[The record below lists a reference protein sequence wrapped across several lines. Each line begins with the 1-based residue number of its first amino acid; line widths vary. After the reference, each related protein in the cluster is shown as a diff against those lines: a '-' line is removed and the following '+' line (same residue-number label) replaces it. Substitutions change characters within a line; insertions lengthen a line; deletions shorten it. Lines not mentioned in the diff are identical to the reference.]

1 VGQVQGWFLP
11 FIAGT
16 NRRRLEFGGAVDKDG
31 DAIQP
36 EDDGA
41 GGTSAQVK
49 ASAAGQSPNSTG
61 ATCST
66 GQRVVLLE
74 HGFMTPQRDL
84 EGSREAASAS
94 EKLLCHGM
102 CTTPRV
108 LRVQDVAGTSV
119 SSLAGRILLSPQG
132 TGSSAAGATSR
143 GMLTPVDSD
152 RAAGVDT
159 PEEEL
164 RFTHV
169 SCSLF
174 S

>member
-1 VGQVQGWFLP
+1 M
-11 FIAGT
+11 
-16 NRRRLEFGGAVDKDG
+16 NRRRLEFGGEIDEDG
-31 DAIQP
+31 DEIQP
-36 EDDGA
+36 EDDGV
-41 GGTSAQVK
+41 GGSSAQVG
-49 ASAAGQSPNSTG
+49 ASAVGQSPNATG
-61 ATCST
+61 ATCSS
-66 GQRVVLLE
+66 GQRVVLIG

-84 EGSREAASAS
+84 GGSHEAASVS

-102 CTTPRV
+102 CTPPRV

-164 RFTHV
+164 RYTHV
-169 SCSLF
+169 SCSFF